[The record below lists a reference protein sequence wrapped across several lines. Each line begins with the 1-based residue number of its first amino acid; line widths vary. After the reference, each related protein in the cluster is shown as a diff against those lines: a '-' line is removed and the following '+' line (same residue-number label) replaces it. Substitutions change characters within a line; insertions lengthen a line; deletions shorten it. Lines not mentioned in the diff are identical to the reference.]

1 MDKKSAQSK
10 IIRLRETLRQHNH
23 NYYVLDNPT
32 ISDQEYDSLYRE
44 LVDLENEFPELITPD
59 SPTRRVG
66 DKPLEQFAQVS
77 HSVPMLSLDNTY
89 SEDELRAFDERV
101 RRGLATDS
109 AVNYVAELKLD
120 GLAVSLRYENG
131 VFVQGATR
139 GDGRTGEDVTVNL
152 RTVRSLPLKIG
163 YLELELPLPPVFE
176 VRGEVYMTREGL
188 DRANQEREKNGE
200 PLFANPRNAAA
211 GSLRLL
217 DSSVTARRPLNVF
230 FYQLVA
236 VGNKSLGLERHSDI
250 LSYLASAGLPVNKH
264 WQLCEGIEAVLEYVH
279 QWDSKRHALPY
290 DTDGVV
296 VKVDNLTE
304 RETLGFTS
312 KYPRWAIAYKFAAE
326 RALTKLTAID
336 IQVGRTG
343 ALTPTARLE
352 PVFLAGT
359 TVSNATLHNEDEIRR
374 KDIRVGDMVWIE
386 KGGEI
391 IPKVVEVDLD
401 LRPEDS
407 IPYKMPENCPVCGA
421 AAVREEGEVVRRC
434 INTSCPAQIKQRLQH
449 FASRG
454 ALDIEGLGPA
464 IVEQFLENGLVTTVA
479 DLYTIDPEKVASL
492 EKMGKKSASNLIS
505 ALEKSKSQ
513 PPERLLHALGIRH
526 VGTGAAELLIGR
538 FGGIDKLATADIEE
552 IEQVEGIGPVV
563 ARSVHDYFR
572 DEHNLELLARL
583 KEYGLKM
590 ESDTPLETAIPA
602 DGPFAGKTVVLTG
615 TLATMTREEATA
627 KLKAAG
633 AKVTSSVSKK
643 TDYVIAGAEAGSKLD
658 KAEKLGVAVLGEE
671 DMLRMLEL

>member
-10 IIRLRETLRQHNH
+10 INRLRETLRQHNH

-32 ISDQEYDSLYRE
+32 VSDREYDILYRQ
-44 LVDLENEFPELITPD
+44 LVDLESEYPDLITPD
-59 SPTRRVG
+59 SPTQRVG
-66 DKPLEQFAQVS
+66 GKPLEQFEQVS

-101 RRGLATDS
+101 RRGLETDS
-109 AVNYVAELKLD
+109 KINYVAELKLD

-131 VFVQGATR
+131 LFVQGATR

-152 RTVRSLPLKIG
+152 RTVRSLPLRIG
-163 YLELELPLPPVFE
+163 NPELKPQLPEVLEI
-176 VRGEVYMTREGL
+176 RGEVYMTREGL
-188 DRANQEREKNGE
+188 ERANLEREKIGE
-200 PLFANPRNAAA
+200 PPFVNPRNAAA

-217 DSSVTARRPLNVF
+217 DSAATARRPLSVF
-230 FYQLVA
+230 LYQLVH
-236 VGNKSLGLERHSDI
+236 VGDQSIDLEKHSDI
-250 LSYLASAGLPVNKH
+250 LRYLASAGLPVNAH
-264 WQLCEGIEAVLEYVH
+264 WRLCAGIDSVLDYCRE
-279 QWDSKRHALPY
+279 WDSKRHALPY

-296 VKVDNLTE
+296 VKVDSLTE
-304 RETLGFTS
+304 RGTLGFTS

-386 KGGEI
+386 KGGDI
-391 IPKVVEVDLD
+391 IPKVVEVDPD
-401 LRPEDS
+401 SRPKNS
-407 IPYKMPENCPVCGA
+407 TPYKMPENCPACGA
-421 AAVREEGEVVRRC
+421 AAVREEGGAVRRC
-434 INTSCPAQIKQRLQH
+434 INSGCPAQLKQRLQH

-464 IVEQFLENGLVTTVA
+464 IVEQFLEHGLVGTVA
-479 DLYTIDPEKVASL
+479 DLYAIDPEKVAAL
-492 EKMGKKSASNLIS
+492 EKMGRKSAANLIS
-505 ALEKSKSQ
+505 ALEKSKFQ

-526 VGTGAAELLIGR
+526 VGAGAAELLIGR
-538 FGGIDKLATADIEE
+538 FGGIDALAGAGIEE

-572 DEHNLELLARL
+572 DRHNLELLARL

-590 ESDTPLETAIPA
+590 KSDTVPQESAA
-602 DGPFAGKTVVLTG
+602 EGPFAGKTVVLTG
-615 TLATMTREEATA
+615 TLAAMTREEATA

-633 AKVTSSVSKK
+633 AKVTGSVSRN

-658 KAEKLGVAVLGEE
+658 KAEKLGVTVLGEE
-671 DMLRMLEL
+671 EMVRMLKF